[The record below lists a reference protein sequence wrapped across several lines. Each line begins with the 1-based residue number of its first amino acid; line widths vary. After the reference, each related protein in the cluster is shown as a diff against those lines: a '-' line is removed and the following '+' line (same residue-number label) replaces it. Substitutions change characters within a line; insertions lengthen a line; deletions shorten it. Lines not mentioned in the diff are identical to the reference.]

1 MSFETNQP
9 MVELG
14 GNMMIMAVR
23 LLLATSGIALTVA
36 AAQAADQSA
45 IETNVFESDPGSD
58 IVVTG
63 SRVAR
68 SRLDTLAPVD
78 VIDSSDLI
86 EQGTP
91 ELGQALANIAPSINF
106 PRPAIADGTDHIR
119 PAVLRGLSPDQTL
132 VLLNGTRRHASALVN
147 VNGTV
152 GRGSSAVDLNT
163 VPVIAIDRIEVLRD
177 GASAQYG
184 SDAIAGVINLR
195 LREAREGGG
204 LQLSSGIYNTHI
216 REARD
221 PDGRHATDGLN
232 VAVAAWQGFAIG
244 SEGFLTLSGE
254 YIKRDPTNR
263 SGLDPRVTPTR
274 VNARFGDPELE
285 TKTVFGNFGVP
296 LGNGWQ
302 VYALAGYQ
310 HRDGESAGFRR
321 IQSDINNTDI
331 RTRLPIIPDGFLPRI
346 GMEVRDLTLGGGVK
360 GDIGGFAT
368 DFNVTYGRNSIN
380 ISTLNSLN
388 GSLGP
393 ASPRDFYSG
402 RLTYSQLTTS
412 VDAIRGFELGLA
424 RPLSLALGA
433 EYRREGYGIGA
444 GELASYEY
452 GPDRGGGRAAGA
464 QLFPGFRPEN
474 EVDADRD
481 SYALFA
487 ELDAGV
493 TSWLDLAVA
502 GRFER
507 YSDFGS
513 TTNGK
518 VSGRVEFM
526 PGLAMRATASTGF
539 RAPSLQQ
546 QNYRST
552 VPVFR
557 VINGVSTPVETQT
570 FPVSDPVAIALG
582 ARPLEPEK
590 STNLS
595 LGGVFSSG
603 GFELTV
609 DAYQI
614 KIRDRIV
621 LSENILGQ
629 APGAPGATPT
639 QIAIYNLVNTTGST
653 TIYAGGRFFINGVDT
668 TTRGVDVVARYRL
681 NAGSVG
687 RFEFTAAANFNET
700 SVDAVPTTAPLAA
713 LPVPP
718 DLFSRTNILAFEE
731 GTPAHKYV
739 LSADWESR
747 SGFGLLARVNIYG
760 SVLHALNDPALDAE
774 TGERAL
780 LDMEARFKVGDQFTF
795 AIGGANLTDT
805 YSRMLPAARNTQGA
819 IPFSSY
825 TPFGNNGRYLYA
837 RAGVRW

>member
-1 MSFETNQP
+1 MKTISH
-9 MVELG
+9 
-14 GNMMIMAVR
+14 IAI
-23 LLLATSGIALTVA
+23 ASSIALMPSSA
-36 AAQAADQSA
+36 LAQIANPSSDATD
-45 IETNVFESDPGSD
+45 ESFNEAGQDV
-58 IVVTG
+58 VVTG

-78 VIDSSDLI
+78 VIDASDLA

-106 PRPAIADGTDHIR
+106 PRPAVADGTDHIR

-184 SDAIAGVINLR
+184 SDAIAGVINVR
-195 LREAREGGG
+195 LREARSGGG
-204 LQLSSGIYNTHI
+204 FQFNSGIYHTHI
-216 REARD
+216 REARNL
-221 PDGRHATDGLN
+221 DGRSASDGLN
-232 VAVAAWQGFAIG
+232 LSVAGWQGFGVG
-244 SEGFLTLSGE
+244 SDGFLTLSAE
-254 YIKRDPTNR
+254 YIKREPTNR

-274 VNARFGDPELE
+274 VTARFGDPELE
-285 TKTVFGNFGVP
+285 TKTIFANFGLPIGEV
-296 LGNGWQ
+296 WQ
-302 VYALAGYQ
+302 LYAVAGYQ
-310 HRDGESAGFRR
+310 HRNGESAGFRR
-321 IQSDINNTDI
+321 IERDINNIDI
-331 RTRLPIIPDGFLPRI
+331 RTGLPIIPDGFLPRI
-346 GMEVRDLTLGGGVK
+346 GMEVRDLTLGGGVR
-360 GDIGGFAT
+360 GTIGGFAS
-368 DFNVTYGRNSIN
+368 DFNITYGRNSID

-402 RLTYSQLTTS
+402 KLTYDQLTAGI
-412 VDAIRGFELGLA
+412 DAVRGFDVGLA

-433 EYRREGYGIGA
+433 EYRKEGYSIGA
-444 GELASYEY
+444 GEPDSYAY

-474 EVDADRD
+474 EIDAGRD
-481 SYALFA
+481 SYAVYA
-487 ELDAGV
+487 ELDAGL
-493 TSWLDLAVA
+493 TPWLDFAVA
-502 GRFER
+502 GRFEE

-513 TTNGK
+513 TANGK
-518 VSGRVEFM
+518 VSGRVELAS
-526 PGLAMRATASTGF
+526 GLALRATASTGF

-582 ARPLEPEK
+582 ACPLEAEK

-595 LGGVFSSG
+595 VGGVFSRG

-668 TTRGVDVVARYRL
+668 TTRGIDIVTRYRL
-681 NAGSVG
+681 NAGRIG
-687 RFEFTAAANFNET
+687 RFDFTAAANFNET
-700 SVDAVPTTAPLAA
+700 TVDAVPTTAPLAA

-731 GTPAHKYV
+731 GTPGHKYV
-739 LSADWESR
+739 LSADWENPA
-747 SGFGLLARVNIYG
+747 GFGLLARVNIYA

-774 TGERAL
+774 TGERAV
-780 LDMEARFKVGDQFTF
+780 LDVEARVRAGDQFTF
-795 AIGGANLTDT
+795 ALGASNLTDT
-805 YSRMLPAARNTQGA
+805 YSHMLPAARNTQGA

-837 RAGVRW
+837 RAAVRW

>member
-1 MSFETNQP
+1 MTAN
-9 MVELG
+9 
-14 GNMMIMAVR
+14 
-23 LLLATSGIALTVA
+23 TSLFIAASMIALAATPAFAQSERPNVA
-36 AAQAADQSA
+36 N
-45 IETNVFESDPGSD
+45 ETDVVEQPTDGD
-58 IVVTG
+58 LVVTG

-78 VIDSSDLI
+78 VIDSPDLVK
-86 EQGTP
+86 QGTP
-91 ELGQALANIAPSINF
+91 ELGQALANMAPSINF

-152 GRGSSAVDLNT
+152 GRGSSAVDLNAI
-163 VPVIAIDRIEVLRD
+163 PVIAVDRIEILRD

-204 LQLSSGIYNTHI
+204 FQVNSGIFHTHV

-221 PDGRHATDGLN
+221 PDGRNVTDGHN
-232 VAVAAWQGFAIG
+232 MSIAGWQGFAIG
-244 SEGFLTLSGE
+244 AEGFLTLSAE
-254 YIKRDPTNR
+254 YIKRNPTNR

-274 VNARFGDPELE
+274 VTARFGDPELE
-285 TKTVFGNFGVP
+285 TKTVFANFGMPV
-296 LGNGWQ
+296 GDMWEI
-302 VYALAGYQ
+302 YATGGYQ

-321 IQSDINNTDI
+321 IERDINNIDL
-331 RTRLPIIPDGFLPRI
+331 RTGRPIIPDGFLPRI
-346 GMEVRDLTLGGGVK
+346 GMKVSDLSLGGGLR
-360 GDIGGFAT
+360 GDVGGFKA
-368 DFNVTYGRNSIN
+368 DFNVTYGRNAID
-380 ISTLNSLN
+380 ISTLNTLN

-393 ASPRDFYSG
+393 ASPRDFYAG
-402 RLTYSQLTTS
+402 KLTYDQLTAG
-412 VDAIRGFELGLA
+412 VDAVRSWDVGLA
-424 RPLSLALGA
+424 RPLALALGA
-433 EYRREGYGIGA
+433 EYRREGYAIGA
-444 GELASYEY
+444 GEPASYEY
-452 GPDRGGGRAAGA
+452 GPDRAGGRAAGA
-464 QLFPGFRPEN
+464 QLFPGFRPDN
-474 EVDADRD
+474 EIDANRD
-481 SYALFA
+481 SYAVYA

-493 TSWLDLAVA
+493 TPWFDLAIA
-502 GRFER
+502 GRYED

-513 TTNGK
+513 TANGK
-518 VSGRVEFM
+518 VSGRIEFM
-526 PGLAMRATASTGF
+526 PGLALRATASTGF

-570 FPVSDPVAIALG
+570 FPVTDPVAIALG

-590 STNLS
+590 STNFS
-595 LGGVFSSG
+595 VGGVFASG
-603 GFELTV
+603 GFELTI

-639 QIAIYNLVNTTGST
+639 QIAIYNLVNTTGAT

-668 TTRGVDVVARYRL
+668 TTRGIDIVARYRI
-681 NAGSVG
+681 ATGSAG
-687 RFEFTAAANFNET
+687 RFDLSAAANFNET
-700 SVDAVPTTAPLAA
+700 TVDRVPTTAPLAA

-718 DLFSRTNILAFEE
+718 DLFSRTNLLAFEE
-731 GTPAHKYV
+731 GTPGHKYV
-739 LSADWESR
+739 LSADWESA
-747 SGFGLLARVNIYG
+747 SGFGLLARLNIYG

-774 TGERAL
+774 TGRRAL
-780 LDMEARFKVGDQFTF
+780 LDMEARVQVGDQLTF
-795 AIGGANLTDT
+795 ALGGSNITDT
-805 YSRMLPAARNTQGA
+805 YARALPAARNVQGA

-825 TPFGNNGRYLYA
+825 SPFGNNGRYLYA
-837 RAGVRW
+837 RVAVNW